1 MQNGHGAKSLRDNA
15 HPKKVI
21 NQLIVL
27 QDTNGSLGTLH
38 TQPTYFLS
46 FRCSPLRSSSK
57 IVHVRPQSISRF
69 RNLHLNIRFR
79 SRIVRTI
86 QLAIRLIHLQHIRT
100 INAVRIPCPA
110 QRTRARGPDIS
121 AGDPRCFLRR
131 IGTTIDGRNQPIAE
145 RGDDRGPVAPSILF
159 YHLRVPSRVE
169 VRVCALP

>member
-1 MQNGHGAKSLRDNA
+1 MQKGHGAKSLRNKA
-15 HPKKVI
+15 HPKKAT

-27 QDTNGSLGTLH
+27 QDTYGSLGTLH
-38 TQPTYFLS
+38 TQPAYFRSSL
-46 FRCSPLRSSSK
+46 CSPLRSSSK
-57 IVHVRPQSISRF
+57 IVHVRPQPISRF
-69 RNLHLNIRFR
+69 RNLHLNIRLR
-79 SRIVRTI
+79 SRIIRTV

-131 IGTTIDGRNQPIAE
+131 IGTAIDGRDQSIAE
-145 RGDDRGPVAPSILF
+145 RGDDRGAVAPGILF

-169 VRVCALP
+169 IRVRALP